1 MQKDNITNYDTSRD
15 RLILGIKKVYDVI
28 APTYGPN
35 GGNVAIEVELYPG
48 HGCSNDGKKI
58 TDMIYLEDP
67 VEQMG
72 ANMLKEV
79 CDKQERECG
88 DGRKTT
94 CILVHSILDGVKEVD
109 NPLKIKRELDEA
121 VKKVLDKIDEVKKD
135 IDIKDIGQVAKIAGE
150 SEEIGNLIGEIY
162 PQIGRD
168 GIIEIETSN
177 LPQTFY
183 EIVDGIRLHGAKKLL
198 DIVPYQQ
205 TSILEDAKVLIIKDK
220 IMSKGQLIE
229 IYKKITAKKIVLYC
243 DEIEQSV
250 LMSLANTNL
259 GVLNG
264 EDKIATLVVKS
275 PVMFKD
281 WLYEDLEKM
290 TGAVA
295 ISAKA
300 PASKF
305 DESWLGN
312 VKIWKAEKDES
323 RLNGTLDIS
332 EHIKTLEESQDENMK
347 VRLGWLN
354 TKVAILKVG
363 ANGESELSWKIRKTI
378 DASNASKLALKDGVV
393 EGGGKCLYKIAQD
406 TEIDNDLLIQALTIP
421 HTLIGVESDV
431 YDPAIVVKSAL
442 TTAVSLAG
450 IILTIKGVLVVPQY
464 YKDLA
469 REMSK
474 QR

>member
-1 MQKDNITNYDTSRD
+1 MRNNTQEYNTSRD
-15 RLILGIKKVYDVI
+15 RLIKGIKTVYDII

-35 GGNVAIEVELYPG
+35 GGNVAMETELSP
-48 HGCSNDGKKI
+48 HGIYNDGKKI
-58 TDMIYLEDP
+58 ADMIFLEDP

-72 ANMLKEV
+72 ANIMKEA
-79 CDKQERECG
+79 CDKQEKECG

-94 CILVHSILDGVKEVD
+94 VILTHAILDGVKETD
-109 NPLKIKRELDEA
+109 SPLKVKRELDEA
-121 VKKVLDKIDEVKKD
+121 VKKVLGKIDEVKQE
-135 IDIKDIGQVAKIAGE
+135 IDIKDIGKVAEIAGE
-150 SEEIGNLIGEIY
+150 SKEIGDLIGEIY
-162 PQIGRD
+162 PQIGRE
-168 GIIEIETSN
+168 GIIEVETSN

-198 DIVPYQQ
+198 DIVPYQS
-205 TSILEDAKVLIIKDK
+205 TSVVEDAKVLIIKDK

-332 EHIKTLEESQDENMK
+332 EHIKTLEENQDENMK

-363 ANGESELSWKIRKTI
+363 ANSESELSWKIRKTI

-393 EGGGKCLYKIAQD
+393 EGGGMCLFKIASGNE
-406 TEIDNDLLIQALTIP
+406 TLDNALVVPASI
-421 HTLIGVESDV
+421 IGVTSDV
-431 YDPAIVVKSAL
+431 FDPAIVVKSAL

-450 IILTIKGVLVVPQY
+450 IILTIKGALVVPQY